1 MSRSI
6 KSAKNLIYALT
17 GQFFGLVISFVARI
31 FFIKIL
37 GEVYL
42 GVNGLFSNILTV
54 LSLAELGIGEAIT
67 YSLYGPL
74 AKKDEKKCVMFMQL
88 YKKIYNIIGV
98 VIFILGLMIAP
109 FLNFFVAESTEIENL
124 KFIFLL
130 YVINTSASYFFSY
143 KKNLIIADQ
152 NRYIVSFYRY
162 IFFFLVNLFQ
172 IIFLYITKDFIIYL
186 CIQIIMTLLENIVVS
201 KKADNMYPFLKN
213 KEKVKMDKETK
224 DIIKNNT
231 KAMLMHKVGGVVVCS
246 TDNIIIS
253 KFVSLVSVG
262 IYSNYY
268 MITNALN
275 IIFSQIYSSITA
287 SIGNLCI
294 MDDSNRKLEVFN
306 KINFLGFWVYSVSS
320 ICLLCLLNPFIELW
334 LGDKY
339 LFPMNIVLMIVVNF
353 YTIGMRKAVL
363 TYREAAGLFYKD
375 RWKSIFEAV
384 LNLILSIIMALKWR
398 CFWCF
403 VSNISK
409 FYSVKFLARTLYFI

>member
-6 KSAKNLIYALT
+6 KSAKNLRYALI
-17 GQFFGLVISFVARI
+17 GQFFGLIISFVARI

-67 YSLYGPL
+67 YSLYEPL

-98 VIFILGLMIAP
+98 IIFILGLMITP
-109 FLNFFVAESTEIENL
+109 FLNFFVAENTEIENL

-143 KKNLIIADQ
+143 KRNLIIADQ

-162 IFFFLVNLFQ
+162 IFYFLVNLFQ

-186 CIQIIMTLLENIVVS
+186 WIQIIMTLLENIAVS

-213 KEKVKMDKETK
+213 KKKVKMNKETK
-224 DIIKNNT
+224 DVIKNNT
-231 KAMLMHKVGGVVVCS
+231 KAMLMHKIGGVVVCS

-294 MDDSNRKLEVFN
+294 MDDSNRQLEVFN
-306 KINFLGFWVYSVSS
+306 QINFLGFWVYSFSS

-339 LFPMNIVLMIVVNF
+339 LFPMNIVLIIVVNF
-353 YTIGMRKAVL
+353 YTIGMRKAIL

-384 LNLILSIIMALKWR
+384 LNLILSIIMSLKWR
-398 CFWCF
+398 GFWCF

-409 FYSVKFLARTLYFI
+409 FYSIKFLDRTLYFI

>member
-6 KSAKNLIYALT
+6 KSAKNLRYALI
-17 GQFFGLVISFVARI
+17 GQFFGLIISFVARI

-67 YSLYGPL
+67 YSLYEPL

-98 VIFILGLMIAP
+98 IIFILGLMITP
-109 FLNFFVAESTEIENL
+109 FLNFFVAENTEIENL

-143 KKNLIIADQ
+143 KRNLIIADQ

-162 IFFFLVNLFQ
+162 IFYFLVNLFQ

-186 CIQIIMTLLENIVVS
+186 WIQIIMTLLENIAVS
-201 KKADNMYPFLKN
+201 KKADNMYPFLKD
-213 KEKVKMDKETK
+213 KKKVKMNKETK
-224 DIIKNNT
+224 DVIKNNT
-231 KAMLMHKVGGVVVCS
+231 KAMLMHKIGGVVVCS

-294 MDDSNRKLEVFN
+294 MDDSNRQLEVFN
-306 KINFLGFWVYSVSS
+306 QINFLGFWVYSFSS

-339 LFPMNIVLMIVVNF
+339 LFPMNIVLIIVVNF
-353 YTIGMRKAVL
+353 YTIGMRKAIL

-384 LNLILSIIMALKWR
+384 LNLILSIIMSLKWR
-398 CFWCF
+398 GFWCF

-409 FYSVKFLARTLYFI
+409 FYSIKFLDRTLYFI